1 MFPKDDNGKFIYS
14 DVHFLEAWKV
24 RTKYHHL

>member
-14 DVHFLEAWKV
+14 DVHFMEAWKV
-24 RTKYHHL
+24 SNECSY